1 MKCMK
6 SREKKKESHA
16 HSITSRRVRELRLR
30 DVRGRNEKP
39 RMALSVEQCR
49 KSAQVHAGNSI
60 VCISSMH
67 IQYTLF
73 RVIYRE
79 VACWLLYFVYG
90 VLVKTWENKKSRKED
105 RQSEYYDYSSCYD
118 LDTYS
123 IVVMVL
129 YRMVLRSHADT
140 YSTGLSGGSTI
151 QTRSEGS
158 RSPILFGSIG
168 LGLFLC
174 YCGILW

>member
-1 MKCMK
+1 VISFRFEGFGFYEINEMHEVKG
-6 SREKKKESHA
+6 EKKESHA

-79 VACWLLYFVYG
+79 VAC
-90 VLVKTWENKKSRKED
+90 
-105 RQSEYYDYSSCYD
+105 
-118 LDTYS
+118 
-123 IVVMVL
+123 
-129 YRMVLRSHADT
+129 
-140 YSTGLSGGSTI
+140 
-151 QTRSEGS
+151 
-158 RSPILFGSIG
+158 
-168 LGLFLC
+168 
-174 YCGILW
+174 